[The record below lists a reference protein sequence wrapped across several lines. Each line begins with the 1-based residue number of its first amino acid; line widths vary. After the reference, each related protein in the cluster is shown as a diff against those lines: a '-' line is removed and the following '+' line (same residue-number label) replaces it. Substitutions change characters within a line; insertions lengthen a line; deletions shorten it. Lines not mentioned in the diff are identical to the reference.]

1 MITNYVRVSLRD
13 FSNEAEGYELV
24 TAATAEDLEKEN
36 YTARMTVPAAQMAEG
51 TVNLKYRLQ
60 AAIFCTVGLT
70 ELWKDSRNTAHGQK
84 ARPLK

>member
-1 MITNYVRVSLRD
+1 MITNYVQVSLRD

-51 TVNLKYRLQ
+51 TVNLKYLPAGSHLLYCR
-60 AAIFCTVGLT
+60 AYRTV
-70 ELWKDSRNTAHGQK
+70 EGQK